1 MKFYFNYFSHIGGES
16 ILIVYCV
23 LCTSCCL
30 FLKKWTTFPGEV
42 DLAYLCFAAKVL
54 VAR

>member
-23 LCTSCCL
+23 LCTVYILLS
-30 FLKKWTTFPGEV
+30 FPEKV
-42 DLAYLCFAAKVL
+42 DYLPW
-54 VAR
+54 RG